1 MFYEPEKGHP
11 LPHNPFKAI
20 VAPRPIGWIGTR
32 SKDGSVN
39 LAPYSLFNAI
49 CDTPPM
55 VMFSSS
61 GLKDS
66 LAAIEE
72 TGEFTTN
79 LVSDNLKEQMNA
91 SSVNAPRGV
100 NEFELA
106 GLEAAPSKLVA
117 APRVRQAYAAL
128 ECVAVEVR
136 RLQDR
141 QARLTDNYMV
151 IGEVVGVHIDE
162 RILTDGLVDMT
173 KVKPVSRLG
182 YMDYATTQSV
192 YQMARP
198 MWTWDKS

>member
-32 SKDGSVN
+32 SKDGFVN
-39 LAPYSLFNAI
+39 LAPYSFFNAI

-61 GLKDS
+61 GIKDS
-66 LAAIEE
+66 LTAIEE
-72 TGEFTTN
+72 TGEFTAN
-79 LVSDNLKEQMNA
+79 LVSDDLKDQMNA

-100 NEFELA
+100 SEFDYA
-106 GLEAAPSKLVA
+106 GLEAAPTKLIA
-117 APRVRQAYAAL
+117 APRVRQAYATL
-128 ECVAVEVR
+128 ECVAVEIKC
-136 RLQDR
+136 LQDR
-141 QARLTDNYMV
+141 QARPTTNYMV

-162 RILTDGLVDMT
+162 RILTDGLVDIK

-182 YMDYATTQSV
+182 YLDYATTESV

-198 MWTWDKS
+198 KWTDKKS